1 MILVNDNEKLN
12 LIAQHSDLAIFSS
25 DVAIRHNIKRPRRTA
40 IPVLDDAAY
49 TEYFCIC
56 KKANTEMVNFIK
68 NLASVLPE
76 QNIQPSLHTKSPSSN
91 MDNPAARSAPSEKQ

>member
-25 DVAIRHNIKRPRRTA
+25 DVAIRHNIIRPRRIA
-40 IPVLDDAAY
+40 VPVLDDAAY

-56 KKANTEMVNFIK
+56 KNANREMVNFIK
-68 NLASVLPE
+68 DLAYILPNAE
-76 QNIQPSLHTKSPSSN
+76 NG
-91 MDNPAARSAPSEKQ
+91 